1 MTVRRLVGFP
11 HWSQF
16 GISRGK
22 TDFDG
27 SSPGDMGFTT
37 RMFSA
42 PDPDD
47 IRSARISH
55 ERELR
60 CITERYSVVFLSD
73 SVKRRNYCSGRDLPL
88 NFHPATIRASAVGT

>member
-37 RMFSA
+37 RMFQPPTPMISA
-42 PDPDD
+42 PP
-47 IRSARISH
+47 
-55 ERELR
+55 ELV
-60 CITERYSVVFLSD
+60 TNGSVAAERYSVVFRSD
-73 SVKRRNYCSGRDLPL
+73 SKKRGHYCSGRDVRTSTSKRSYCRNAL
-88 NFHPATIRASAVGT
+88 